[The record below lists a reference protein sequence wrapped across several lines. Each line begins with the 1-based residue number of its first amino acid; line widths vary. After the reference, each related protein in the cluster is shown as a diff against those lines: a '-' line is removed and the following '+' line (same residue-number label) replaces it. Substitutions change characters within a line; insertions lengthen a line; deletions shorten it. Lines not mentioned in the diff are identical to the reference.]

1 MGVINVQVA
10 SSPVAVA
17 DDGSY
22 EIDAPTSQ
30 SGAGSASFTVV
41 DTAGTSHYTKG
52 QPVGVTD
59 ATLGTVFNG
68 YVQTAVETSWPP
80 STLLETQT
88 TAIDNHWLAD
98 KRTYEG
104 QEFTNTYAGPI
115 VAQLLSSTLASEG
128 VTAAYASRLD
138 DTQAQFAQG
147 TLSGVTA
154 TANNGG
160 DLELA
165 LAGSTV
171 TILEDVTADFGT
183 GSLTNVTAANNALA
197 PTATSAVKLVATC
210 SQPGSNNAYTYI
222 KFWSGSQAI
231 TANDRFSYDIWIDPS
246 SPNGSMGIDMVF
258 TDGTTLRDYSAQTIV
273 DVQFIAPH
281 PKNDIGP
288 MAIGHWYHRSFFFGP
303 LSGKTIAYLTIASE
317 GDAVGTYTCWVKN
330 AILQNSAFNF
340 TLNANT
346 IQQLNNNGYASSIVS
361 TVNTYDLT
369 YNPYSKEYLVST
381 IGPVTFRVS
390 NAKNISAAVLS
401 GITSVNWNVTQPTG
415 TLFQLFISYDNGGS
429 YWQCTNNAPLPNLA
443 SRYNCFRHDSVLTLR
458 TIWL

>member
-115 VAQLLSSTLASEG
+115 VAQLLSSTLAAEG

-154 TANNGG
+154 TANNDG

-165 LAGSTV
+165 LAGSIV
-171 TILEDVTADFGT
+171 TILEDLTADFGT

-197 PTATSAVKLVATC
+197 PTATTSVKLVATC
-210 SQPGSNNAYTYI
+210 TQPGSTDAYTYV
-222 KFWSGSQAI
+222 KFWTGSQAVGAVE
-231 TANDRFSYDIWIDPS
+231 TFSYDIWIDPN
-246 SPNGSMGIDMVF
+246 SPNSGAGQMFVNWLFS
-258 TDGTTLRDYSAQTIV
+258 DGTNFRDYAPYYDAQGLGANGN
-273 DVQFIAPH
+273 IAL
-281 PKNDIGP
+281 NNIGP
-288 MAIGHWYHRSFFFGP
+288 MAIGNWYHRAWTDTLNQFN
-303 LSGKTIAYLTIASE
+303 GKTIVSVTIASG
-317 GDAVGTYTCWVKN
+317 GDATGVYTCWVKN
-330 AILQNSAFNF
+330 VHLQNAAVTF
-340 TLNANT
+340 TQNT
-346 IQQLNNNGYASSIVS
+346 TQQLQQNGYASAVVS
-361 TVNTYDLT
+361 TVN
-369 YNPYSKEYLVST
+369 YL
-381 IGPVTFRVS
+381 
-390 NAKNISAAVLS
+390 
-401 GITSVNWNVTQPTG
+401 
-415 TLFQLFISYDNGGS
+415 
-429 YWQCTNNAPLPNLA
+429 
-443 SRYNCFRHDSVLTLR
+443 
-458 TIWL
+458 